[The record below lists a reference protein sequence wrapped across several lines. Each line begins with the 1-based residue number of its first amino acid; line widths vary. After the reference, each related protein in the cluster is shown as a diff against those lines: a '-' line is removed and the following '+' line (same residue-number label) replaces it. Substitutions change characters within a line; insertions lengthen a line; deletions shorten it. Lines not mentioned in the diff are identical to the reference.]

1 MSGKLNCFIADWTL
15 EGHVIPHFCH
25 CMVTFIRTKTV
36 ANQKKHAIRE
46 QTKKYGKLTKLGG
59 NSLKHMVALYLKTE
73 FKRKAKTK

>member
-1 MSGKLNCFIADWTL
+1 MSGKKIVLVYGRNWTL
-15 EGHVIPHFCH
+15 QGHVIPHFCH

-59 NSLKHMVALYLKTE
+59 NCLEHLVAFIFE
-73 FKRKAKTK
+73 N